1 MRRPTRRVG
10 MGSAFESLESRTLF
24 ATAPAGFAAELVTSG
39 LSNPTAMDFAPDGRV
54 FVCQQGGALRIIKNG
69 ALLAT
74 PFLSLTVDSAGERG
88 LLGVA
93 FDPNFATNRF
103 VYVYHTVPAPAGG
116 SAHNRVTRFTADAA
130 NPDVAQAGS
139 AVPILDLD
147 NLSGATNHNG
157 GAIHFGPDGKLYI
170 AVGENANGANAQTL
184 NNRLGKMLRINPDG
198 TIPTDNP
205 FFNTATGA
213 NRAIWALGLRNPF
226 TFGFEPGTGK
236 MHINDVG
243 ETTWEE
249 INAGQAGANY
259 GWSII
264 EGPRTTQ
271 TPPPNYVDP
280 LFAYRHP
287 FSGADPTTVGIAITG
302 GAFYV
307 RPGASLATPFP
318 DAYNGDY
325 FFADLGS
332 GATAGNW
339 IRRFDTATGSS
350 TLFVNGT
357 STVVDLKAGPDGA
370 LYYLERGNGGAL
382 QRVRFT
388 VAAPTGL
395 DLTTASDTGI
405 SQTDNLTNDDT
416 PTFSGSAPAN
426 GTVRVYDGP
435 NLVATGTASAAG
447 TFSVTTPVL
456 APSAHVLTVTAVVG
470 GVESASS
477 GPLAITID
485 TSHPTVA
492 ASFDFQ
498 TVQRLKL
505 QFSEDVSATLA
516 VDDMMLSPKQSLALA
531 VTSAAGQPTAAEF
544 TPTATLPDGNYHAT
558 VATSDV
564 TDAAGNALSSSVALD
579 FFVFAGDADHNG
591 TVDFNDL
598 VKLAQNYNTADKTF
612 PEGDFNYNHTVDFN
626 DLVILAQR
634 YNTSLP
640 LAGVASTLSVS
651 ATSFAADW
659 AAATA
664 PPVVTKPDATT
675 SKKPKSDSIFS
686 VTPVHKPTVV
696 KPKAPQPRRRT

>member
-1 MRRPTRRVG
+1 LGASR
-10 MGSAFESLESRTLF
+10 ALESLESRTLF
-24 ATAPAGFAAELVTSG
+24 ATAPAGFVAELVTSG

-54 FVCQQGGALRIIKNG
+54 FACQQGGALRIIKNG

-74 PFLSLTVDSAGERG
+74 PFLSLNVDSAGERG

-93 FDPNFATNRF
+93 FDPNFAINRF

-147 NLSGATNHNG
+147 NLSSATNHNG
-157 GAIHFGPDGKLYI
+157 GAIHFGPDGMLYV

-184 NNRLGKMLRINPDG
+184 GNRLGKMLRINPDG
-198 TIPTDNP
+198 TIPADNP

-226 TFGFEPGTGK
+226 TFSFEPGTGK

-243 ETTWEE
+243 QSTWEE
-249 INAGQAGANY
+249 IDVGQAGANY

-264 EGPRTTQ
+264 EGPRTNQ
-271 TPPPNYVDP
+271 TPPAGYVDP

-287 FSGADPTTVGIAITG
+287 FTGADPTTVGVAITG
-302 GAFYV
+302 GAFYAKPDAAV
-307 RPGASLATPFP
+307 AAPFP
-318 DAYNGDY
+318 DDYNGDY
-325 FFADLGS
+325 FFADLG
-332 GATAGNW
+332 GGGAGNW
-339 IRRFDTATGSS
+339 IRRFDAATGSA

-357 STVVDLKAGPDGA
+357 STVVDLKTGRDGA

-395 DLTTASDTGI
+395 DLMTASDTGV

-416 PTFSGSAPAN
+416 PTFGGSAPPNSA
-426 GTVRVYDGP
+426 VRVYDGP
-435 NLVATGTASAAG
+435 TQVATGTAGADG

-456 APSAHVLTVTAVVG
+456 AADAHVLTVKAVVG

-477 GPLAITID
+477 APLAVTID
-485 TSHPTVA
+485 TSHPTVV

-498 TVQRLKL
+498 TGQRIKL
-505 QFSEDVSATLA
+505 QFSENVSATLA
-516 VDDMMLSPKQSLALA
+516 VDDMNLSPQHPLALA
-531 VTSAAGQPTAAEF
+531 ITSATGQPTVAEF
-544 TPTATLPDGNYHAT
+544 TPTATLPDGNYHA
-558 VATSDV
+558 AIAAPEV
-564 TDAAGNALSSSVALD
+564 TDAAGNALSSSAALD
-579 FFVFAGDADHNG
+579 FFVLAADANHDRS
-591 TVDFNDL
+591 VDFNDL
-598 VKLAQNYNTADKTF
+598 VVLAQNYNTTNKTF
-612 PEGDFNYNHTVDFN
+612 PQGDFNYDGNVDFN
-626 DLVILAQR
+626 DLVILAQH

-640 LAGVASTLSVS
+640 APGAAAAPAASAS
-651 ATSFAADW
+651 SFAADW
-659 AAATA
+659 AKVTA
-664 PPVVTKPDATT
+664 PTTAPTKKKPEPKKAKPTPVFSLVPVVKVAP
-675 SKKPKSDSIFS
+675 
-686 VTPVHKPTVV
+686 V
-696 KPKAPQPRRRT
+696 KPKVPRSK